1 MKHLKILKKRKRYQL
16 KILIG
21 FMEAIS
27 SFLVE
32 VMTELKKGEKDEQYK
47 RRYLGRTQCG
57 C

>member
-27 SFLVE
+27 SFLV
-32 VMTELKKGEKDEQYK
+32 
-47 RRYLGRTQCG
+47 
-57 C
+57 